1 MTMIFRHGFFHGDP
15 HPANIL
21 VLEPERIGLVDFGL
35 TGKLTDDDM
44 SKLTRLFIDAAAENV
59 EALPKRLADLGV
71 RYPKEREEQFTGE
84 LRELFYRYYGAS
96 VADIDPIQVIREAFG
111 LIYSMNLKLPTRFVM
126 LDKAIATL
134 GSVGVELYPDFNVF
148 EVAKPYARDLMLER
162 FTPRRIAS
170 RARRESIRLTQMAVD
185 LPYQIHDTL
194 EQVRD
199 GQIEVGFVHKGL
211 DDLLA
216 KLDTLFNRLVIA
228 LVVTGGLIGS
238 SLIGIFAKSG
248 PHILG
253 LHIVAFFGFVLSSIL
268 GVWLLWGVVRSG
280 RL

>member
-1 MTMIFRHGFFHGDP
+1 MF
-15 HPANIL
+15 
-21 VLEPERIGLVDFGL
+21 
-35 TGKLTDDDM
+35 
-44 SKLTRLFIDAAAENV
+44 
-59 EALPKRLADLGV
+59 
-71 RYPKEREEQFTGE
+71 
-84 LRELFYRYYGAS
+84 
-96 VADIDPIQVIREAFG
+96 
-111 LIYSMNLKLPTRFVM
+111 
-126 LDKAIATL
+126 
-134 GSVGVELYPDFNVF
+134 
-148 EVAKPYARDLMLER
+148 ER
-162 FTPRRIAS
+162 FTPARMAQ
-170 RARRESIRLTQMAVD
+170 RARREGWKLTQIATE

-216 KLDTLFNRLVIA
+216 KLDTLFNRLAIA

-238 SLIGIFAKSG
+238 SLIGIFAKTG

-253 LHIVAFFGFVLSSIL
+253 LHVISVLGFGLSSVL